1 MNFEEKKRKNR
12 RKRGQISTEDIS
24 PYVDLPFKGLVE
36 MLQGTDP
43 QQRTIAAVILGDLG
57 DERGI
62 LPLCSALTTEKS
74 LYSRIAISE
83 ALSKIGEPSV
93 VYLIELLGGIGKNQ
107 EIMLPDHYFR
117 KKSFPLV
124 RDMAGRTMVLIGKPA
139 TPYLIDFLESS
150 DEFKVQQAIDV
161 VGAIAAKTGDRRA
174 LNALL
179 THMERETRDYDGS
192 DGVTLWKIIRA
203 LSGFT
208 KSKKAVDPLLEIL
221 ESDYP
226 PPIIWETLRSLGQI
240 RITTP
245 QVRERVG
252 SFINNEQP
260 EVRVAAENALKLLG
274 FAP

>member
-12 RKRGQISTEDIS
+12 RKRGQISPEDIS
-24 PYVDLPFKGLVE
+24 PYADLPFKGLVE
-36 MLQGTDP
+36 MLQETDP
-43 QQRTIAAVILGDLG
+43 QKRTIAAVILGDLG

-74 LYSRIAISE
+74 LYSKIAISE

-93 VYLIELLGGIGKNQ
+93 LYLIELLGEIGKNQ
-107 EIMLPDHYFR
+107 ETILPEHYFK

-124 RDMAGRTMVLIGKPA
+124 RDIAGRTMVQIGRPA
-139 TPYLIDFLESS
+139 TPYLMDFLESS

-179 THMERETRDYDGS
+179 AHLERETCDCGTS
-192 DGVTLWKIIRA
+192 EVTLWKIIRA

-208 KSKKAVDPLLEIL
+208 KSEEAVDSLLEIL
-221 ESDYP
+221 ERDYP

-240 RITTP
+240 RIATP

-260 EVRVAAENALKLLG
+260 EVRVAAENALNLLG
-274 FAP
+274 FA

>member
-124 RDMAGRTMVLIGKPA
+124 RDMVGRTMVLIGKPA

-240 RITTP
+240 RIATP

>member
-1 MNFEEKKRKNR
+1 MNFEEEKRKNR
-12 RKRGQISTEDIS
+12 RKRGQISPEDIS
-24 PYVDLPFKGLVE
+24 PYVDLPTEGLVE

-43 QQRTIAAVILGDLG
+43 QKRTIAAVILGDLG

-93 VYLIELLGGIGKNQ
+93 AYLIELLGEIGKNQ
-107 EIMLPDHYFR
+107 ETMLPDYYFK

-124 RDMAGRTMVLIGKPA
+124 RDMAGRTMVQIGKPA

-150 DEFKVQQAIDV
+150 DEFKVQQALDV

-174 LNALL
+174 LNPLL
-179 THMERETRDYDGS
+179 THLERETRDCRGS
-192 DGVTLWKIIRA
+192 DRVTLWKIIRA
-203 LSGFT
+203 LSGFK
-208 KSKKAVDPLLEIL
+208 KSEKAVDPLLEIL
-221 ESDYP
+221 ERDYP
-226 PPIIWETLRSLGQI
+226 PPIIWETLRTLGQI
-240 RITTP
+240 RIATP

-252 SFINNEQP
+252 SFIINEQP
-260 EVRVAAENALKLLG
+260 EVRVAAENAWKLLG
-274 FAP
+274 LAP

>member
-226 PPIIWETLRSLGQI
+226 PPIIWETLRILGQI
-240 RITTP
+240 RIATP